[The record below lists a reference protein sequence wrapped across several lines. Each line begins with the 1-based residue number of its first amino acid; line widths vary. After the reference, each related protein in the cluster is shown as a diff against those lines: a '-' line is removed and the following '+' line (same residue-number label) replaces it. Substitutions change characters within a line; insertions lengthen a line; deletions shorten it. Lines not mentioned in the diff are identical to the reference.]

1 LARGRKLWL
10 VAQWIF
16 AAAVIW
22 YAARSLSGQ
31 WGVVGERLRTSRPAW
46 ELVATASVLMLLSYV
61 ILIEAWRRL
70 LAAWSTRLKPLD
82 AGRIWL
88 ASNLGKYVPG
98 KIWSILA
105 MGALARRRGA
115 SALAAGGSSV
125 MMQVMSVVT
134 GIAVAVVF
142 GATSRGAIWG
152 AAAAVALLVA
162 AIVAAPLLLPRAFT
176 MLSTLTGRSLPTP
189 VVPQRVVWIAAI
201 TTTVA
206 WLITGLAFRAFCAA
220 LGVTAGGLGAYVAV
234 YAASYV
240 AGFIALFAPGG
251 IGVREGALVATME
264 RAGLA
269 SPAEAAVIA
278 VASRIWL
285 TVLEIVPGLIALA
298 IPAGAERDAA
308 PDSRGD

>member
-1 LARGRKLWL
+1 
-10 VAQWIF
+10 
-16 AAAVIW
+16 
-22 YAARSLSGQ
+22 
-31 WGVVGERLRTSRPAW
+31 
-46 ELVATASVLMLLSYV
+46 
-61 ILIEAWRRL
+61 
-70 LAAWSTRLKPLD
+70 
-82 AGRIWL
+82 
-88 ASNLGKYVPG
+88 
-98 KIWSILA
+98 

-134 GIAVAVVF
+134 GIAVALVF

-152 AAAAVALLVA
+152 GGCGSGAARRGDRCRTAAAAAGVHHAEHADGPVAPYAGCTPEGGVDRRYHDHGRLAHHRPGVPDVLR
-162 AIVAAPLLLPRAFT
+162 RA
-176 MLSTLTGRSLPTP
+176 R
-189 VVPQRVVWIAAI
+189 RH
-201 TTTVA
+201 
-206 WLITGLAFRAFCAA
+206 
-220 LGVTAGGLGAYVAV
+220 AGGTGAYVAV

-298 IPAGAERDAA
+298 IPAGAERDVT
-308 PDSRGD
+308 PDSRGG